1 MVTSTIGAIVVLM
14 VLFTVIVVIAAPGNL
29 AERLSLAASIAVI
42 VILLFLAWAALIAVV
57 RAVFF

>member
-1 MVTSTIGAIVVLM
+1 MVTSAIGAIVVVM
-14 VLFTVIVVIAAPGNL
+14 VLFIVVVVVVAPGNL

-42 VILLFLAWAALIAVV
+42 ALLLFVAWAALIAVV

>member
-1 MVTSTIGAIVVLM
+1 MVTSTIGAIVVVL